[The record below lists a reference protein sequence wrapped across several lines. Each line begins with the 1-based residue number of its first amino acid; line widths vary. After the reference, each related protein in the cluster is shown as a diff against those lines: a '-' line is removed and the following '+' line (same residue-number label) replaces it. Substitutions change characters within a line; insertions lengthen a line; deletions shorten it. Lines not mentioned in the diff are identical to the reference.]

1 MSMLKILAPC
11 DGWCGPLDEVP
22 DPVFAGRMLGDG
34 LAIDPTSP
42 ILLAP
47 CAGEIIALPPTAHAV
62 SIRTAQGIDVL
73 VHIGIDTVHLEGRG
87 FDARVQ
93 PGASVRPGDEL
104 IRFDLDIVARGAK
117 SLMTPIVVTPMD
129 GLRLDHRRAAGAV
142 SAGELLFEIAGI
154 APGGTAADAAGGAT
168 GSPPARAIVTSET
181 LAPRTAGA
189 VQKVVVTLRQG
200 LHARPAALL
209 AQRAKSFGAHV
220 TLSAHG
226 RNANARSV
234 IAIMALGVRQGDEL
248 IIQAGGAD
256 AAQSVTGL
264 IAAIEDALR
273 MEAAAGHHSPLSPER
288 PPTSGAPAPAASVPQ
303 SPARGPG
310 PGPVPGVLTGVAA
323 VAGLAVGRTVRL
335 ERRETVVIENGAG
348 SAREMAELEQ
358 ARANVRA
365 RLTRVAAAGGAAR
378 NAARN
383 EIIGAHLEFLDDPQ
397 INEEAHALIA
407 AGKSAGYAW
416 RTAIRRSIAA
426 LQALEDS
433 HLGERADDLL
443 DVESHVLLALA
454 GEASPLHIP
463 LPEHAVLIAAELLPS
478 ELTALDRRRL
488 AAICLGGGGATSHVA
503 ILAAA
508 MEIPMLVG
516 LGAAIREIA
525 DGATVIVDAD
535 GGGDGRGTLHG
546 APTAAAVEQ
555 ARSAVESHLT
565 RRTHERTQAQTE
577 CRARDGTR
585 IEVFANLGNASDAAA
600 AVANGAEGCG
610 LLRTEFLFIDRN
622 TAPDEDEQFQAYQS
636 IAAALA
642 PRPLVLRLM
651 DVGGDKPLRYLP
663 LPAEENPALGLRGI
677 RTGLARPDL
686 LRTQLRAALRVRTA
700 GSLRLLIP
708 MVTDLSEI
716 LEVRHVVEQLMAEF
730 GTPGRIEL
738 GAMIET
744 PAAALL
750 ASSLIREVDFLS
762 IGSNDL
768 TQYTLAIDRSHPQLA
783 GRADALHPA
792 VLKLIEAAAGVGA
805 AAGKKVAVCGGA
817 AADRA
822 AVPILLGLGVR
833 ELSVVPAMVPAVK
846 RGIRSL
852 RMDACGEL
860 ARRCLDLTSAAA
872 VRALAA
878 QAIETWGDQ

>member
-1 MSMLKILAPC
+1 MLQILAPC

-34 LAIDPTSP
+34 VAIDPTSQ

-47 CAGEIIALPPTAHAV
+47 CAGEIVALPASAHAV
-62 SIRTAQGIDVL
+62 SIRTAEGIDL
-73 VHIGIDTVHLEGRG
+73 LIHIGIDTVQLGSRG
-87 FDARVQ
+87 FDARVR
-93 PGASVRPGDEL
+93 PGAIVRAGDEL
-104 IRFDLDIVARGAK
+104 IRFDLDVVARGAK

-129 GLRLDHRRAAGAV
+129 GLRLNRRRAAGAV
-142 SAGELLFEIAGI
+142 SAGELLFEIVGV
-154 APGGTAADAAGGAT
+154 AAGR
-168 GSPPARAIVTSET
+168 SPPCAATASEAVPPQVAT
-181 LAPRTAGA
+181 A
-189 VQKVVVTLRQG
+189 VQTVVVTLRQG

-234 IAIMALGVRQGDEL
+234 VAIMALGVRQGDEL
-248 IIQAGGAD
+248 IIQAEGAD
-256 AAQSVTGL
+256 AAQSVAGL
-264 IAAIEDALR
+264 VAGIQDALR
-273 MEAAAGHHSPLSPER
+273 MEAAAEHH
-288 PPTSGAPAPAASVPQ
+288 PPRSTGQPAASGAPATAAGPS
-303 SPARGPG
+303 RGA
-310 PGPVPGVLTGVAA
+310 GVLTGVAA
-323 VAGLAVGRTVRL
+323 VAGLAVGRAAWL
-335 ERRETVVIENGAG
+335 ERRETEVIENGAG

-365 RLTRVAAAGGAAR
+365 RLARVAAAGGAV
-378 NAARN
+378 RN
-383 EIIGAHLEFLDDPQ
+383 EIISAHLEFLDDPQ
-397 INEEAHALIA
+397 MNEEAHALIA

-416 RTAIRRSIAA
+416 RTAIRRAIAG
-426 LQALEDS
+426 LEALEDS
-433 HLGERADDLL
+433 RLRERADDLL

-454 GEASPLHIP
+454 GEAQPLHIP
-463 LPEHAVLIAAELLPS
+463 LPEHAVLMADDLLPS

-516 LGAAIREIA
+516 IGTAIREVA
-525 DGATVIVDAD
+525 DGATVIVDA
-535 GGGDGRGTLHG
+535 GGGTLQW
-546 APTAAAVEQ
+546 APTAAAIEQ
-555 ARSAVESHLT
+555 ARSAVESQLV
-565 RRTHERTQAQTE
+565 RRAHERAQAQSE

-585 IEVFANLGNASDAAA
+585 IEVFANLGNASDAVA

-622 TAPDEDEQFQAYQS
+622 TAPDEAEQLEAYQS
-636 IAAALA
+636 IAATLA

-677 RTGLARPDL
+677 RAGLARPDL
-686 LRTQLRAALRVRTA
+686 LRTQLRAALRVRPA

-716 LEVRHVVEQLMAEF
+716 LAVRHVVGELMAEL
-730 GTPGRIEL
+730 GAPSRIEL

-750 ASSLIREVDFLS
+750 ASSLVREADFLS

-768 TQYTLAIDRSHPQLA
+768 TQYTLAMDRGHAELA

-792 VLKLIEAAAGVGA
+792 VLKLIAAAASAGA
-805 AAGKKVAVCGGA
+805 AAGKVVAVCGGA
-817 AADRA
+817 AADRL
-822 AVPILLGLGVR
+822 AVPLLLGLGVR

-852 RMDACGEL
+852 RIDACGEL
-860 ARRCLDLTSAAA
+860 AMRCLDLTSAAE

-878 QAIETWGDQ
+878 QTIETWGDPC